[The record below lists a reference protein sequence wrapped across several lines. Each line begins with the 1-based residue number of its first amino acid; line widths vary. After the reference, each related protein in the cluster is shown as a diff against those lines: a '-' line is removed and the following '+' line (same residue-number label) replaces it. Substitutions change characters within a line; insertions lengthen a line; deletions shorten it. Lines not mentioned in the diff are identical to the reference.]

1 MLNEKE
7 HSFFAMMARL
17 KFINRWALMRNS
29 REENLSEHSLETAMI
44 AHALCTIGNKRLN
57 KTLNADRA
65 AVTALYHDASEII
78 TGDMPTPV
86 KYLNSSIKKIYKEI
100 EHNACEKLLELLPE
114 DLKEEYRGILEP
126 SEGELLY
133 ERRLIKAADKLSA
146 YIKCLEEK
154 KAGNNEFKKAETTIL
169 ASIEKMELKEA
180 GIFIKEFIPAYSKT
194 LDEL

>member
-7 HSFFAMMARL
+7 PSFFAMMARL

-86 KYLNSSIKKIYKEI
+86 KYLNSSIKKIYTDI

-114 DLKEEYRGILEP
+114 DLKEEYRGIVEP

-169 ASIEKMELKEA
+169 DSIEKMELEEA

>member
-169 ASIEKMELKEA
+169 DSIEKMELKEA